1 MLDIFSLKVEEIAS
15 KIKDA
20 QLTSV
25 EVCEKYIE
33 KINKFEI
40 CNLETTANTKNSIDV
55 DKIQHEINCIN
66 NQLDIARKAAE
77 LFDELILVVAVN
89 QEKSPLFNDKERVE
103 LIKESLYDVKNVKVD
118 TFNGLVVEFVRS
130 TDSVAII
137 RGLRHVSDFEFEFQM
152 AMINFN
158 LNPNI
163 KSLFM
168 MPDEKYIHLNSTVIK
183 DVARLGGDISD
194 YVPKCV
200 QDALYKQYNV

>member
-1 MLDIFSLKVEEIAS
+1 MKRIVYPGTFDPIH
-15 KIKDA
+15 
-20 QLTSV
+20 
-25 EVCEKYIE
+25 
-33 KINKFEI
+33 NG
-40 CNLETTANTKNSIDV
+40 
-55 DKIQHEINCIN
+55 H
-66 NQLDIARKAAE
+66 LDIARKAAE

-89 QEKSPLFNDKERVE
+89 QEKSPFFNDKERVK
-103 LIKESLYDVKNVKVD
+103 LIKESLYDVENVKVE
-118 TFNGLVVEFVRS
+118 TFNGLVVDYVRS
-130 TDSVAII
+130 TESVAII

-152 AMINFN
+152 AMMNFN

>member
-1 MLDIFSLKVEEIAS
+1 MKRIVYPGTFDPIH
-15 KIKDA
+15 
-20 QLTSV
+20 
-25 EVCEKYIE
+25 
-33 KINKFEI
+33 NG
-40 CNLETTANTKNSIDV
+40 
-55 DKIQHEINCIN
+55 H
-66 NQLDIARKAAE
+66 LDIARKAAE

-118 TFNGLVVEFVRS
+118 TFNGLVVDFVRS
-130 TDSVAII
+130 SESVAII

-152 AMINFN
+152 AMMNFN

-200 QDALYKQYNV
+200 QDALYNQYNV

>member
-1 MLDIFSLKVEEIAS
+1 MKRIVYPGTFDPIH
-15 KIKDA
+15 
-20 QLTSV
+20 
-25 EVCEKYIE
+25 
-33 KINKFEI
+33 NG
-40 CNLETTANTKNSIDV
+40 
-55 DKIQHEINCIN
+55 H
-66 NQLDIARKAAE
+66 LDIARKAAE

-89 QEKSPLFNDKERVE
+89 QEKSPLFNDKKRVE
-103 LIKESLYDVKNVKVD
+103 LIKDSLHDVKNVKVD
-118 TFNGLVVEFVRS
+118 TFNGLVVDFVRLS
-130 TDSVAII
+130 ESVAII

-152 AMINFN
+152 AMMNFN

>member
-1 MLDIFSLKVEEIAS
+1 MKRIVYPGTFDPIH
-15 KIKDA
+15 
-20 QLTSV
+20 
-25 EVCEKYIE
+25 
-33 KINKFEI
+33 NG
-40 CNLETTANTKNSIDV
+40 
-55 DKIQHEINCIN
+55 H
-66 NQLDIARKAAE
+66 LDIARKAAE

-118 TFNGLVVEFVRS
+118 TFNGLVVDFVRS
-130 TDSVAII
+130 TESVAII

-152 AMINFN
+152 ALMNFN

-168 MPDEKYIHLNSTVIK
+168 MPDEKYIHLNSTVIR

-200 QDALYKQYNV
+200 QNALYKRYNV

>member
-1 MLDIFSLKVEEIAS
+1 MKRIVYPGTFDPIH
-15 KIKDA
+15 
-20 QLTSV
+20 
-25 EVCEKYIE
+25 
-33 KINKFEI
+33 NG
-40 CNLETTANTKNSIDV
+40 
-55 DKIQHEINCIN
+55 H
-66 NQLDIARKAAE
+66 LDIARKAAE

-89 QEKSPLFNDKERVE
+89 QEKSPLFNDEERVE

-118 TFNGLVVEFVRS
+118 TFNGLVVDFVRS
-130 TDSVAII
+130 TESVAII

-152 AMINFN
+152 AMMNFN
-158 LNPNI
+158 LNPNV

-200 QDALYKQYNV
+200 QDALYKRYNV

>member
-1 MLDIFSLKVEEIAS
+1 MKRIVYPGTFDPIH
-15 KIKDA
+15 
-20 QLTSV
+20 
-25 EVCEKYIE
+25 
-33 KINKFEI
+33 NG
-40 CNLETTANTKNSIDV
+40 
-55 DKIQHEINCIN
+55 H
-66 NQLDIARKAAE
+66 LDIARKAAE

-89 QEKSPLFNDKERVE
+89 QEKSPLFNDKERVD
-103 LIKESLYDVKNVKVD
+103 LIKESLSDVKNVRVD
-118 TFNGLVVEFVRS
+118 TFNGLVVDFVRS
-130 TDSVAII
+130 TESVAII

-152 AMINFN
+152 AMMNFN

-183 DVARLGGDISD
+183 DVASLGGDISD

>member
-1 MLDIFSLKVEEIAS
+1 MKRIVYPGTFDPIH
-15 KIKDA
+15 
-20 QLTSV
+20 
-25 EVCEKYIE
+25 
-33 KINKFEI
+33 NG
-40 CNLETTANTKNSIDV
+40 
-55 DKIQHEINCIN
+55 H
-66 NQLDIARKAAE
+66 LDIARKAAE

-118 TFNGLVVEFVRS
+118 TFNGLVVDFVRS
-130 TDSVAII
+130 TESVAII

-152 AMINFN
+152 AMMNFN

-200 QDALYKQYNV
+200 QDALYNQYNV

>member
-1 MLDIFSLKVEEIAS
+1 MKRIVYPGTFDPIH
-15 KIKDA
+15 
-20 QLTSV
+20 
-25 EVCEKYIE
+25 
-33 KINKFEI
+33 NG
-40 CNLETTANTKNSIDV
+40 
-55 DKIQHEINCIN
+55 H
-66 NQLDIARKAAE
+66 LDIARKAAE

-89 QEKSPLFNDKERVE
+89 QEKSPLFSDKERVE
-103 LIKESLYDVKNVKVD
+103 LIKESLYDIKNVKVD
-118 TFNGLVVEFVRS
+118 TFNGLVVDFVRS

-152 AMINFN
+152 AMMNFN
-158 LNPNI
+158 LNPNL

-200 QDALYKQYNV
+200 QDALHKQYNV

>member
-1 MLDIFSLKVEEIAS
+1 MKRIVYPGTFDPIH
-15 KIKDA
+15 
-20 QLTSV
+20 
-25 EVCEKYIE
+25 
-33 KINKFEI
+33 NG
-40 CNLETTANTKNSIDV
+40 
-55 DKIQHEINCIN
+55 H
-66 NQLDIARKAAE
+66 LDIARKAAE

-89 QEKSPLFNDKERVE
+89 QEKSPLFNDKERVD
-103 LIKESLYDVKNVKVD
+103 LIKKSLSDVKNVRVD
-118 TFNGLVVEFVRS
+118 TFNGLVVDFVRS
-130 TDSVAII
+130 TESVAII

-152 AMINFN
+152 AMMNFN

-168 MPDEKYIHLNSTVIK
+168 MPDEKYIHLNSSVIK

>member
-1 MLDIFSLKVEEIAS
+1 MKRIVYPGTFDPIH
-15 KIKDA
+15 
-20 QLTSV
+20 
-25 EVCEKYIE
+25 
-33 KINKFEI
+33 NG
-40 CNLETTANTKNSIDV
+40 
-55 DKIQHEINCIN
+55 H
-66 NQLDIARKAAE
+66 LDIARKASE

-89 QEKSPLFNDKERVE
+89 QEKSPLFNDKERVD
-103 LIKESLYDVKNVKVD
+103 LIKESLSDVKNVRVD
-118 TFNGLVVEFVRS
+118 TFNGLVVDFVLS
-130 TDSVAII
+130 TESVAII

-152 AMINFN
+152 AMMNFN
-158 LNPNI
+158 LNSNI

>member
-1 MLDIFSLKVEEIAS
+1 MKRIVYPGTFDPIH
-15 KIKDA
+15 
-20 QLTSV
+20 
-25 EVCEKYIE
+25 
-33 KINKFEI
+33 NG
-40 CNLETTANTKNSIDV
+40 
-55 DKIQHEINCIN
+55 H
-66 NQLDIARKAAE
+66 LDIARKAAE

-103 LIKESLYDVKNVKVD
+103 LIKESLSDVKNVRVD
-118 TFNGLVVEFVRS
+118 TFNGLVVDFVRS
-130 TDSVAII
+130 TESIAII

-152 AMINFN
+152 AMMNYN

>member
-1 MLDIFSLKVEEIAS
+1 MKRIVYPGTFDPIH
-15 KIKDA
+15 
-20 QLTSV
+20 
-25 EVCEKYIE
+25 
-33 KINKFEI
+33 NG
-40 CNLETTANTKNSIDV
+40 
-55 DKIQHEINCIN
+55 H
-66 NQLDIARKAAE
+66 LDIARKAAE

-103 LIKESLYDVKNVKVD
+103 LIKESLSDVKNIRVD
-118 TFNGLVVEFVRS
+118 TFNGLVVDFVRS
-130 TDSVAII
+130 TESVAII
-137 RGLRHVSDFEFEFQM
+137 RGLRHESDFEFEFQM
-152 AMINFN
+152 AMMNFN

>member
-1 MLDIFSLKVEEIAS
+1 MKRIVYPGTFDPIH
-15 KIKDA
+15 
-20 QLTSV
+20 
-25 EVCEKYIE
+25 
-33 KINKFEI
+33 NG
-40 CNLETTANTKNSIDV
+40 
-55 DKIQHEINCIN
+55 H
-66 NQLDIARKAAE
+66 LDIARKAAE

-118 TFNGLVVEFVRS
+118 TFNGLVVDFVRS

-152 AMINFN
+152 AMMNFN
-158 LNPNI
+158 LNPNV

>member
-1 MLDIFSLKVEEIAS
+1 MKRIVYPGTFDPIH
-15 KIKDA
+15 
-20 QLTSV
+20 
-25 EVCEKYIE
+25 
-33 KINKFEI
+33 NG
-40 CNLETTANTKNSIDV
+40 
-55 DKIQHEINCIN
+55 H
-66 NQLDIARKAAE
+66 LDIARKAAE

-118 TFNGLVVEFVRS
+118 TFNGLVVDFVRS
-130 TDSVAII
+130 TESVAII

-152 AMINFN
+152 AMMNFN
-158 LNPNI
+158 LNPNV

-194 YVPKCV
+194 YVPECV

>member
-1 MLDIFSLKVEEIAS
+1 MRRIVYPGTFDPIH
-15 KIKDA
+15 
-20 QLTSV
+20 
-25 EVCEKYIE
+25 
-33 KINKFEI
+33 NG
-40 CNLETTANTKNSIDV
+40 
-55 DKIQHEINCIN
+55 H
-66 NQLDIARKAAE
+66 LDIARKVAE

-118 TFNGLVVEFVRS
+118 TFNGLVVDFVRS
-130 TDSVAII
+130 TESVAII

-152 AMINFN
+152 AMMNFN

-183 DVARLGGDISD
+183 DVARLGGDVSD

>member
-1 MLDIFSLKVEEIAS
+1 MKRIVYPGTFDPIH
-15 KIKDA
+15 
-20 QLTSV
+20 
-25 EVCEKYIE
+25 
-33 KINKFEI
+33 NG
-40 CNLETTANTKNSIDV
+40 
-55 DKIQHEINCIN
+55 H
-66 NQLDIARKAAE
+66 LDIAKKAAE

-89 QEKSPLFNDKERVE
+89 QEKSPLFSDDERVD
-103 LIKESLYDVKNVKVD
+103 LIKKSLSKVKNIRVD
-118 TFNGLVVEFVRS
+118 TFEGLIVDFVRT

-152 AMINFN
+152 AMMNFN

-163 KSLFM
+163 KSMFM

-200 QDALYKQYNV
+200 QDALYDRYNV

>member
-1 MLDIFSLKVEEIAS
+1 MKRIVYPGTFDPIH
-15 KIKDA
+15 
-20 QLTSV
+20 
-25 EVCEKYIE
+25 
-33 KINKFEI
+33 NG
-40 CNLETTANTKNSIDV
+40 
-55 DKIQHEINCIN
+55 H
-66 NQLDIARKAAE
+66 LDIARKAAE

-89 QEKSPLFNDKERVE
+89 QEKSPLFDDKERVE

-118 TFNGLVVEFVRS
+118 TFNGLVVDFVRS

-152 AMINFN
+152 AMMNFN